1 MEKFLTLVFTHFLRT
16 YGDYLSFYDGLAVH
30 ESDSYSHNGK
40 MDVCVKDGTK
50 NE

>member
-16 YGDYLSFYDGLAVH
+16 YGDLSHSIMEWLYTSQIAID
-30 ESDSYSHNGK
+30 NGK